1 MLKKER
7 RLMYVGITRAKRQLT
22 LTHCLKRKKQGTW
35 QFPEPS
41 RFIDEMPQEDIK
53 ILGRKGGEPIVSKE
67 EGRSHLAGMLD
78 MLAAKGRKILNSA
91 AAEAV
96 CCSKNPRLCRNI
108 IRISSAYSKRPSE
121 N

>member
-1 MLKKER
+1 MPHNDSIEEDNVEEER

-67 EGRSHLAGMLD
+67 EGKSNLAGLLD
-78 MLAAKGRKILNSA
+78 MLGNKRKG
-91 AAEAV
+91 
-96 CCSKNPRLCRNI
+96 
-108 IRISSAYSKRPSE
+108 
-121 N
+121 